1 MKFLSFLKRCRSL
14 LLLLA
19 AVVVLDSAV
28 AALFQPYLM
37 SSGRYF
43 LNDFEVTRR
52 DHPEEVWDKVFFG
65 NSVVISAYRE
75 DVSGSGY
82 INLGLDYGVV
92 EDLWEMVDKGTI
104 TLGSELVVGL
114 SDLTL
119 YDHFETNPTYPW
131 HREFYEP
138 YCYFQRD
145 RLRAFLEETIVGVMD
160 GPAPAAPY
168 TGQEKAHYTG
178 SMSQAALEEKIA
190 ASPYSHLPIEDFQE
204 NLQALAKLADYC
216 EKNGV
221 RMRAVWMPLN
231 PTLPVSEETRA
242 VYDQAKAVCEEKG
255 VTFYDMEDA
264 LEAAC
269 FYDIGHLNYEYGAYR
284 FTEVIDP
291 WLQS

>member
-1 MKFLSFLKRCRSL
+1 MKFLSFLKRCRAL

-131 HREFYEP
+131 HRDFYEP

-145 RLRAFLEETIVGVMD
+145 RLRSFLEETIVGVMD
-160 GPAPAAPY
+160 GTAPAAPY

-178 SMSQAALEEKIA
+178 SMSQAALEEKVA

-242 VYDQAKAVCEEKG
+242 VYDQAKAVCEEKD
-255 VTFYDMEDA
+255 VVFYDMEDT

>member
-1 MKFLSFLKRCRSL
+1 MKFLSFLKRCRAL

-92 EDLWEMVDKGTI
+92 EDLWEMVDRGII

-145 RLRAFLEETIVGVMD
+145 RLRSFLEETIVGVMD
-160 GPAPAAPY
+160 GTAPAAPY

>member
-1 MKFLSFLKRCRSL
+1 MKFLSFLKRCRAL

-131 HREFYEP
+131 HRDFYEP

-145 RLRAFLEETIVGVMD
+145 RLRSFLEETIVGVMD
-160 GPAPAAPY
+160 GTAPAAPY

-190 ASPYSHLPIEDFQE
+190 ASPYSHLPIQDFQE

>member
-1 MKFLSFLKRCRSL
+1 MKFLSFLKRCRYL

-19 AVVVLDSAV
+19 AVVVFDSAV
-28 AALFQPYLM
+28 AALFQPYLIN
-37 SSGRYF
+37 SGRFY
-43 LNDFEVTRR
+43 LNDYEVTRR

-75 DVSGSGY
+75 DVSSSGY

-92 EDLWEMVDKGTI
+92 EDLWEMVDKGIITI
-104 TLGSELVVGL
+104 GSELVVGL

-131 HREFYEP
+131 HRDFYEP

-145 RLRAFLEETIVGVMD
+145 RLRTCLEDTIVGILD
-160 GPAPAAPY
+160 GTVPAAPY
-168 TGQEKAHYTG
+168 KEQEKAHYTG
-178 SMSQAALEEKIA
+178 SMSQADLEEKVA
-190 ASPYSHLPIEDFQE
+190 TSPYSHLPIEGFRE

-221 RMRAVWMPLN
+221 RMRVVWMPLN
-231 PTLPVSEETRA
+231 PTLEVSEETRA
-242 VYDQAKAVCEEKG
+242 VYDQAKAVCGEKG
-255 VTFYDMEDA
+255 VEFLDMEDS

-284 FTEVIDP
+284 FTEAIDP